1 MVGYGDEGGHVNVHV
16 KEVGSRKYGDRHNEQ
31 FVEDVQDEQP
41 NAQG

>member
-16 KEVGSRKYGDRHNEQ
+16 NEVRSRKYGGKHKEQ
-31 FVEDVQDEQP
+31 FVGDVQDEQP